1 MSAFIDQLVTA
12 YEVNGLTPEQ
22 IVESIGEGLDVAAVR
37 VALQQNS
44 SKYRKACEIAED
56 DDEELNFSRQEL
68 LDVNKVIYETAMTA
82 AYPDGSVDFKT
93 RFNAAKY
100 IRDDKKGRLEP
111 AEALKGSNGNTFNFL
126 QQFNMSLQ
134 QAKEKA
140 AKAIES

>member
-22 IVESIGEGLDVAAVR
+22 IVESIGEGLDVAAVK

-44 SKYRKACEIAED
+44 SKYRKACKIAED

-68 LDVNKVIYETAMTA
+68 LDVNKVIYEAAMTA
-82 AYPDGSVDFKT
+82 SYPDGSVDFKT

-111 AEALKGSNGNTFNFL
+111 AKALKNGNGNTFNFL